1 MSPLNLSL
9 EVRGKEVGGLR
20 QEVDLMGG
28 EIPSNF
34 DSGEGH
40 VAWNV
45 GSL

>member
-1 MSPLNLSL
+1 MSPLNLSQ
-9 EVRGKEVGGLR
+9 EVRGEEVGDLR
-20 QEVDLMGG
+20 QEMDLMGG
-28 EIPSNF
+28 EIPYNF